1 MGWGRGVRLEST
13 ATHNAAT
20 ANDMTISNTFIASIY
35 GNKFHSDN
43 AVMTAAQIETWF
55 LETVKKNKVIE
66 NGADVKI
73 TDPFNLTSPNFQ
85 PMAGS
90 PVFNASYWYKESE
103 PVSINNNFFEKVSY
117 VGAFDGYDNW
127 TEGWTN
133 WSPVDTDYSETYT
146 MTKGNGQ
153 FTNIGGVHITASE
166 TWSGV
171 VKLNGWIYV
180 DNGATLTIEPGTI
193 IRGTN
198 KSVLVIARG
207 GKIMAAGTRT
217 QPIVFTSS
225 QGAGFRSNSDWG
237 GLVLCGKAPNN
248 LPGGAG
254 IAEGGIG
261 TEYGGSD
268 AADNSGVLTYV
279 RIEFPGFEVATG
291 SEVNGLTLASVGSG
305 TRIENIQVSY
315 SGDDGYEFF
324 GGTVNAKH
332 LISYRTEDDDFD
344 TDNGYSGMVQF
355 GIILR
360 DPSIVDSDTANGFES
375 DNDKDA
381 SVNTPFTTAIFS
393 NISGFGSAKDL
404 ATYNTL
410 PQNHKEGSS
419 LRIRKSS
426 RISVYNSLF
435 MGWGRGVRLE
445 STATHNAATAN
456 DMTIRNTFI
465 ASVYGN
471 KFHSDNAVMTAAQIE
486 TWFLEAVKK
495 NKVIENGADVKIT
508 DPFNLISPNFQP
520 MAGSP
525 VFNASYWVTTSALR
539 IKAADSEINVLNYP
553 NPFNGT
559 TNIELILTN
568 DAPVR
573 IMVYNL
579 SGSLVSEIH
588 NGQLYKGT
596 HRFQFDAQALPKG
609 LYLGRIIVDNQM
621 KTLKMTAQ

>member
-1 MGWGRGVRLEST
+1 MKKFLPGFLIMVLIT
-13 ATHNAAT
+13 ATAMAQ
-20 ANDMTISNTFIASIY
+20 SI
-35 GNKFHSDN
+35 D
-43 AVMTAAQIETWF
+43 
-55 LETVKKNKVIE
+55 
-66 NGADVKI
+66 
-73 TDPFNLTSPNFQ
+73 
-85 PMAGS
+85 
-90 PVFNASYWYKESE
+90 
-103 PVSINNNFFEKVSY
+103 NNFFKKVNY

-133 WSPVDTDYSETYT
+133 WTPVDTDYPETYT

-153 FTNIGGVHITASE
+153 FTNIGGVHIIADE
-166 TWSGV
+166 IWSGV
-171 VKLNGWIYV
+171 VKLDGWVYV
-180 DNGATLTIEPGTI
+180 DAGATLTIQPGTI

-198 KSVLVIARG
+198 KSVLTISSG

-217 QPIVFTSS
+217 QPIVFTST
-225 QGAGFRSNSDWG
+225 QGAGFRGPSDWG
-237 GLVLCGKAPNN
+237 GLVVCGKAPNN
-248 LPGGAG
+248 LPGGVG

-261 TEYGGSD
+261 AEYGGSD
-268 AADNSGVLTYV
+268 AADNSGVMTFV

-291 SEVNGLTLASVGSG
+291 SEVNGLTLNSVGAG

-315 SGDDGYEFF
+315 SGDDGYEWF
-324 GGTVNAKH
+324 GGTVNAKY

-344 TDNGYSGMVQF
+344 TDNGFSGMVQF
-355 GIILR
+355 AVILR
-360 DPSIVDSDTANGFES
+360 DPEIVDSDTANGFES
-375 DNDKDA
+375 DNDKDG
-381 SVNTPFTTAIFS
+381 SVNTPFTKAIFS
-393 NISGFGSAKDL
+393 NISGFGSAKDM
-404 ATYNTL
+404 ATYNVL

-419 LRIRKSS
+419 FRIRRSS

-456 DMTIRNTFI
+456 DMTIKNTFI
-465 ASVYGN
+465 ASIYGN
-471 KFHSDNAVMTAAQIE
+471 KFHSDNAVLTAAQIE
-486 TWFLEAVKK
+486 TWFLETTKR

-508 DPFNLISPNFQP
+508 DPFNLTSPNFQP
-520 MAGSP
+520 QSGSP
-525 VFNASYWVTTSALR
+525 VLNASYWATTPALR

-559 TNIELILTN
+559 TNIELTLTN

-579 SGSLVSEIH
+579 SGALVSEIH

-596 HRFQFDAQALPKG
+596 HRFRFDAQSLPKG
-609 LYLGRIIVDNQM
+609 LYFGKIIVDNQM